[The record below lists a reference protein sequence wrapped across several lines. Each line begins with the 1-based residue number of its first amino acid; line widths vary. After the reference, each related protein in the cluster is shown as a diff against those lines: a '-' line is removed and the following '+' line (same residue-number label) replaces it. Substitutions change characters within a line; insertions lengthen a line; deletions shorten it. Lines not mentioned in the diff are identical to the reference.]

1 MEDKKDP
8 VQHKITISIQE
19 TAVFRDMCK
28 LLNEM
33 YNDKRVPSD
42 YKIRM
47 SQIVKKGFK

>member
-1 MEDKKDP
+1 MEDKKEQ
-8 VQHKITISIQE
+8 VKHKITISIQE

-28 LLNEM
+28 LMNEM